1 VVPGVASGVVSCD
14 LLARERVGVNANK
27 ITAESSRN
35 DFNITVLLKKDVG
48 YWHLLEMID
57 FWHEL

>member
-1 VVPGVASGVVSCD
+1 